1 MADMRFLM
9 VVTGSVAV
17 SLIACASSNTATPAS
32 TRGPETV
39 FVPEPAQQVEI
50 ANVEPAPEVP
60 EAPPQPVPD
69 RPDEE
74 QETIPLTGAWAVT
87 FGHNGYYAD
96 AIKNVQSARA
106 AYVAAAKP
114 IFQSDSGVPSA
125 PDFQKAN
132 ALLDLLNRRFAAAY
146 YAPNATIEERIG
158 VLEEAASTLLRWSQR
173 LDDLGMAQLPATY
186 RTDHRVALTFE
197 EVVQGPAK
205 RWRGEGENLAA
216 ICVTRAKTENV
227 DNAATKNCKALHDN
241 YAHLSTV
248 KTAPKSKAPAE
259 CACNPGDPLCSA
271 TMSGWCRPR

>member
-1 MADMRFLM
+1 MADMRDRFLFL
-9 VVTGSVAV
+9 TALGAL
-17 SLIACASSNTATPAS
+17 SLLACAASNGTTSAAS
-32 TRGPETV
+32 APSVV
-39 FVPEPAQQVEI
+39 FVPEPAQQVEV
-50 ANVEPAPEVP
+50 ANVEPAPEIA

-96 AIKNVQSARA
+96 AMKNVQSARA
-106 AYVAAAKP
+106 AYAAAAKP
-114 IFQSDSGVPSA
+114 IFESDGGVPPA

-146 YAPNATIEERIG
+146 YAPNATIQERIA

-205 RWRGEGENLAA
+205 RWRSEGFNLAG
-216 ICVTRAKTENV
+216 ICVTRARTEDV
-227 DNAATKNCKALHDN
+227 DNAASKSCKTLHDN
-241 YAHLSTV
+241 YAHLSAV
-248 KTAPKSKAPAE
+248 KAPPKSKAPAE